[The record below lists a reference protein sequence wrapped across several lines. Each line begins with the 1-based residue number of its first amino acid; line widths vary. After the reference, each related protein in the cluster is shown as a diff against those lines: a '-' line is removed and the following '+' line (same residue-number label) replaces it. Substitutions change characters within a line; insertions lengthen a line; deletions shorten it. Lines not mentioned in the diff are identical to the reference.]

1 MTVNQ
6 NPEGSYVENIESGY
20 GIQMWVQELS
30 SIPSG
35 ESTVELQ
42 YQNLANMELAEVRIS
57 LGPIDCDGMDCKVSI
72 VNGDESYEA
81 VLPSGYSGKLISF
94 NDIPAAFLANFTVKN
109 GCESPFFHADNM
121 LTIIP
126 KYQSPV

>member
-42 YQNLANMELAEVRIS
+42 YQNLASMELAEVRIS
-57 LGPIDCDGMDCKVSI
+57 LGPINCDGVSCKVSL

>member
-6 NPEGSYVENIESGY
+6 NPEGSYVQNIDSSY
-20 GIQMWVQELS
+20 GIQMWVQELR

-57 LGPIDCDGMDCKVSI
+57 LGPINCDGVSCKVSL
-72 VNGDESYEA
+72 VSGDESYEA

>member
-6 NPEGSYVENIESGY
+6 NPECSYVENIDSGY
-20 GIQMWVQELS
+20 GIQMWAHELNS
-30 SIPSG
+30 LASG
-35 ESTVELQ
+35 ESIVALQ
-42 YQNLANMELAEVRIS
+42 YQNLAEVRIS
-57 LGPIDCDGMDCKVSI
+57 LGPINCDGVSCKVSL

-81 VLPSGYSGKLISF
+81 VLPSGYSGKLMSF
-94 NDIPAAFLANFTVKN
+94 KDIPAAFLANFTVKN
-109 GCESPFFHADNM
+109 GCESPFFYVDNM

>member
-6 NPEGSYVENIESGY
+6 NPEGSYVENIDSSY
-20 GIQMWVQELS
+20 GIQMWTQDLDS
-30 SIPSG
+30 LASG
-35 ESTVELQ
+35 ASTEGLQ
-42 YQNLANMELAEVRIS
+42 YQNLASMELAEVRIS
-57 LGPIDCDGMDCKVSI
+57 LGPINCAGASCKVSL

-109 GCESPFFHADNM
+109 GCDSPFFHADNM